1 MAALMDVSIKRR
13 LLIYAVLLIATAAC
27 LSRWGHKPLHFGLRS
42 DIYPRWLGSRE
53 LFLHGLDPYS
63 DRVTQQIQLMYYD
76 RPLAPGESRDEQ
88 RFAYPIYVSFLMLP
102 TVLLPF
108 REVQIIFVIC
118 LALATAASVFLWLRF
133 VKWDISKGGMA
144 LILLLT
150 LCNPGTMRGLRLQ
163 QPGLL
168 VAALLAATAFF
179 VANGRLA
186 MAGTLLGF
194 ATMKPQTM
202 FLPLIWFVIWCA
214 GDWSKRKSLFI
225 AFFGTAFSL
234 CLAGELILPGWIPEF
249 IQGMIVYRRYAG
261 YTGLEILFGSKPLAA
276 LAAALILLWT
286 GLRMWR
292 NRKVDADSPHFI
304 SQLSSILAVELFIMP
319 GMFDLY
325 NVVLL
330 LPGVF
335 ILLKPKSELTIS
347 AGAAAPA

>member
-1 MAALMDVSIKRR
+1 MAALMDVPIKRR

-27 LSRWGHKPLHFGLRS
+27 LSRWGHKPLHFGPRS
-42 DIYPRWLGSRE
+42 DIYPRWFGSRE

-63 DRVTQQIQLMYYD
+63 ETVTQQIQLMYYD

-118 LALATAASVFLWLRF
+118 LALATAASVFFWLRF
-133 VKWDISKGGMA
+133 VKWDTSRVGMV
-144 LILLLT
+144 LILILT

-168 VAALLAATAFF
+168 VAALLAAAAFS
-179 VANGRLA
+179 VANGRLV
-186 MAGTLLGF
+186 MTGTLLGF
-194 ATMKPQTM
+194 ATIKPQTM

-214 GDWSKRKSLFI
+214 GGWSKRKSLLI
-225 AFFGTAFSL
+225 AFFGTAFFL
-234 CLAGELILPGWIPEF
+234 CLAGELLLRGWIPEF
-249 IQGMIVYRRYAG
+249 IHGMIAYRRYAG
-261 YTGLEILFGSKPLAA
+261 YTGLEILFGRNPLAT
-276 LAAALILLWT
+276 LATALILLWM

-292 NRKVDADSPHFI
+292 NRKVDADSQQFVT
-304 SQLSSILAVELFIMP
+304 QLSSILAIELLVMP

-330 LPGVF
+330 LPGIFV
-335 ILLKPKSELTIS
+335 LLKPKSGLPIT
-347 AGAAAPA
+347 AGAAARA

>member
-27 LSRWGHKPLHFGLRS
+27 LSRWGHQPLHFGLRS

-150 LCNPGTMRGLRLQ
+150 VCNPGTIRGLRLQ
-163 QPGLL
+163 QPGVL
-168 VAALLAATAFF
+168 VRAFLAATAFF

-186 MAGTLLGF
+186 MAGTLLVF

-234 CLAGELILPGWIPEF
+234 VLAGYLVLRVWIAQF
-249 IQGMIVYRRYAG
+249 IHGTIVYRGYDG
-261 YTGLEILFGSKPLAA
+261 YTGLEILFVSKPLAA
-276 LAAALILLWT
+276 LAAALSL
-286 GLRMWR
+286 
-292 NRKVDADSPHFI
+292 
-304 SQLSSILAVELFIMP
+304 
-319 GMFDLY
+319 
-325 NVVLL
+325 
-330 LPGVF
+330 
-335 ILLKPKSELTIS
+335 
-347 AGAAAPA
+347 